1 LDLNSPRGVDNDFW
15 YFSVAAHLP
24 AHKDF
29 LVALGAFWVS
39 RNCSLKSE
47 VTVTVG
53 KIVLSF
59 SDLNESHALP
69 NGGRVL
75 R

>member
-1 LDLNSPRGVDNDFW
+1 MRGT
-15 YFSVAAHLP
+15 
-24 AHKDF
+24 
-29 LVALGAFWVS
+29 
-39 RNCSLKSE
+39 LKSE

-53 KIVLSF
+53 KIVLGF

-69 NGGRVL
+69 NDGRVL